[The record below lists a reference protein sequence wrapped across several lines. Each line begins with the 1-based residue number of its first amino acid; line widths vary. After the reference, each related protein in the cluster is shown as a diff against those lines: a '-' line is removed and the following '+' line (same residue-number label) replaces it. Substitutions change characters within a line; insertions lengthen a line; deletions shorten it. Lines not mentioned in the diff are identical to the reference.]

1 MALAAALTSLRENW
15 RQSILSAVGVAIASI
30 AILLLVSIGLGVQK
44 DISAQVEDLG
54 VNILIV
60 LPARVE
66 LGSMNFNPNFG
77 GQSFLSP
84 EDANRIA
91 TIPGVRETA
100 MLTFAGGGLKVGE
113 KSAYPLTIAATPAW
127 FAMHDA
133 KIAEGQFF
141 SATSEVKN
149 PIVLGAIAKETLFG
163 TEDALGKRVRL
174 NDEEFE
180 VVGILKDEGD
190 SESMF
195 SMQSFANVA
204 YVPFDTWKANH
215 PDAQIDRIMV
225 QFDPATDPKTL
236 VPALEK
242 TLGERLDYQQYS
254 VLTQEDLLGLIYKV
268 MGILGTLVVG
278 LTSIALFVGGVGIM
292 TVMLMSVNERRVE
305 IGIRQACGATR
316 KDIFRQFLIEAV
328 LIGLAGSF
336 AGLVV
341 SALVNSVLA
350 ATTSIKPLMT
360 WGTVALAF
368 GVGIG
373 VGAIFGAWPARR
385 AANQDPVVSLRNL

>member
-44 DISAQVEDLG
+44 DISSQVEDLG

-60 LPARVE
+60 VPARVE
-66 LGSMNFNPNFG
+66 LGGMNFNPNFG
-77 GQSFLSP
+77 GQSFLT
-84 EDANRIA
+84 EADAQNLTTIA
-91 TIPGVRETA
+91 GVREAAT
-100 MLTFAGGGLKVGE
+100 LTFAGGGLKYGD
-113 KSAYPLTIAATPAW
+113 KSAYPFTIATTPEW
-127 FAMHDA
+127 FAMHKA
-133 KIAEGQFF
+133 EIAEGAFF
-141 SATSEVKN
+141 GPGTTTKD
-149 PIVLGAIAKETLFG
+149 PIVLGSIAKETLFG
-163 TEDALGKRVRL
+163 DQDALGKMVRL
-174 NDEEFE
+174 SDKEFE
-180 VVGILKDEGD
+180 VIGVLKDQGE

-204 YVPFDTWKANH
+204 YIPYQDWKAKH

-225 QFDPATDPKTL
+225 QFDPATDPKVL

-242 TLGERLDYQQYS
+242 KLGERLDYQQYS
-254 VLTQEDLLGLIYKV
+254 VLTQEDLLGLIFKV
-268 MGILGTLVVG
+268 MGVLGTLVVG

-316 KDIFRQFLIEAV
+316 RDIFRQFLIEAV

-341 SALVNSVLA
+341 SALVNTVLA
-350 ATTSIKPLMT
+350 STTSIKPLMT

-368 GVGIG
+368 GVGVG